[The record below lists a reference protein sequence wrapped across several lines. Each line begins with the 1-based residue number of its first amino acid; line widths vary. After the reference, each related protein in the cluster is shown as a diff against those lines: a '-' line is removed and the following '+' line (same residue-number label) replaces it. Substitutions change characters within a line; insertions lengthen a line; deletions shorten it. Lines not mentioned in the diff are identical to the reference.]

1 MRNEPRTWILGM
13 GEGMESH
20 LQVEVLRTEGDV
32 TIVCGGE
39 VDASTTSQLTRAV
52 GEGMARDVRTLHLDL
67 SGVRFMDST
76 GLRTVVVAAT
86 QCESL
91 GIAFS
96 LTPSPWVERL
106 LEVAGMVDLVHGRP
120 QQRREAG

>member
-1 MRNEPRTWILGM
+1 
-13 GEGMESH
+13 MESH
-20 LQVEVLRTEGDV
+20 LQVEVLRTEDNV
-32 TIVCGGE
+32 TIVCSGA

-86 QCESL
+86 QCEGV
-91 GIAFS
+91 GIGFS

-120 QQRREAG
+120 RQRREAG